1 MRVAV
6 NALDLGLLVVRLALG
21 ATFVAHGAQKVFGW
35 WEGPG
40 FAKWSGAIARMGLRP
55 ALLWAAISSG
65 IELGGGVLVIL
76 GLVTPVAS
84 ALLVAQAVYIIVRAH
99 WSRGFFNGKGGVEF
113 PMQLLAS
120 ALLIA
125 AVGPGA
131 VSLDAALGLGLETP
145 VRIALLAVALAGAL
159 LAMAIARPQPA
170 PPPPSAP
177 QMPRPS

>member
-1 MRVAV
+1 M
-6 NALDLGLLVVRLALG
+6 NAFDLGVLVVRLALG
-21 ATFVAHGAQKVFGW
+21 ATFVAHGVQKVFGR

-40 FAKWSGAIARMGLRP
+40 FAKWSGAIAGMGLRP
-55 ALLWAAISSG
+55 APLWAAISSG

-99 WSRGFFNGKGGVEF
+99 WSRGFFNGKGGIEF

-120 ALLIA
+120 SLLIA

-131 VSLDAALGLGLETP
+131 ISLDAVAGLDLGTP
-145 VRIALLAVALAGAL
+145 VRVALLVVALAGAL
-159 LAMAIARPQPA
+159 LTMAIARPQPA
-170 PPPPSAP
+170 PPPSAP
-177 QMPRPS
+177 QTQRPS